1 MSVRY
6 PSASPALPEAAFTAD
21 VTSGTAPLTVN
32 FTDQS
37 TGSPSSWLWDFGDNS
52 TATEQNVTH
61 TYTTAGNY
69 TVNLTVS
76 NAAGSDSEVK
86 TEYITV
92 SEPSTPIEPAPVAEF
107 TADVTSGTAPLTVNF
122 TDQSTG
128 TPSSWLWNFGD
139 SATATE
145 QNSSHTYTS
154 SGTYTVN
161 LTVANSAG
169 NNTSEKVGYITVNK
183 AVTDDLTIGSVT
195 IVPNSAVFAKEPN
208 SVKVTNVKNNG
219 TSALTNVSV
228 AVYASDV
235 SDGTVPV
242 NTTTIASLASGG
254 TSTVTLID
262 PTIRSLEGINI
273 TYSAVVDPE
282 NLIPENN
289 EANNRVSVEKPVKY
303 NGYKGKR
310 YWEGGSDITT
320 KQTYDLQGNL
330 LYSTQPSSSA
340 YAGVN
345 WTGRTETWTASD
357 LPIPSGSTIEKVLLY
372 VSYNWDITPGGLPS
386 WTAIFN
392 SNSLTNGTLYTDKS
406 NFGTYAN
413 HTYGLY
419 VFDVTDQFNPTG
431 NSLVMTPGTGNS
443 NALYPSTLVVVYKNP
458 AETRKQIFINEE
470 CDELAYNPTGYG
482 TTLEEATAYAPF
494 TGMDINVS
502 KVGNATLYS
511 FAGSAGTN
519 EGNLLFNGNTV
530 ATSAWQGDSGSSSA
544 QVFNVKDYLNETGNV
559 AGIQGSLSGGM
570 DTLQQ
575 ILVVEYQKEQVP
587 APVANFTENET
598 SGMAPLTVKF
608 DASTSQNAD
617 SYSWDFGDGSTGT
630 GQIVEH
636 TFADAGEFKVNL
648 TVANDN
654 GTSVEGPHVITV
666 TSTQASLSLT
676 KTADPTTFNA
686 AGQTITY
693 NYTVTN
699 TGNVPVSGIAVTDDK
714 TTVTL
719 ETVTLLHLVQV
730 LKVQLSTL

>member
-1 MSVRY
+1 M
-6 PSASPALPEAAFTAD
+6 
-21 VTSGTAPLTVN
+21 
-32 FTDQS
+32 
-37 TGSPSSWLWDFGDNS
+37 
-52 TATEQNVTH
+52 
-61 TYTTAGNY
+61 
-69 TVNLTVS
+69 
-76 NAAGSDSEVK
+76 
-86 TEYITV
+86 
-92 SEPSTPIEPAPVAEF
+92 
-107 TADVTSGTAPLTVNF
+107 
-122 TDQSTG
+122 
-128 TPSSWLWNFGD
+128 
-139 SATATE
+139 
-145 QNSSHTYTS
+145 
-154 SGTYTVN
+154 
-161 LTVANSAG
+161 
-169 NNTSEKVGYITVNK
+169 
-183 AVTDDLTIGSVT
+183 
-195 IVPNSAVFAKEPN
+195 
-208 SVKVTNVKNNG
+208 
-219 TSALTNVSV
+219 
-228 AVYASDV
+228 
-235 SDGTVPV
+235 
-242 NTTTIASLASGG
+242 
-254 TSTVTLID
+254 
-262 PTIRSLEGINI
+262 
-273 TYSAVVDPE
+273 
-282 NLIPENN
+282 
-289 EANNRVSVEKPVKY
+289 
-303 NGYKGKR
+303 
-310 YWEGGSDITT
+310 
-320 KQTYDLQGNL
+320 
-330 LYSTQPSSSA
+330 
-340 YAGVN
+340 
-345 WTGRTETWTASD
+345 
-357 LPIPSGSTIEKVLLY
+357 
-372 VSYNWDITPGGLPS
+372 PS
-386 WTAIFN
+386 WTAVFN

-406 NFGTYAN
+406 NFGTYADY
-413 HTYGLY
+413 TYGLY
-419 VFDVTDQFNPTG
+419 VFDVTDQFNPAG

-570 DTLQQ
+570 DALQQ
-575 ILVVEYQKEQVP
+575 ILVVEYQKEQEP
-587 APVANFTENET
+587 APVANFTENAT

-654 GTSVEGPHVITV
+654 GTSAEGPHVITV

-714 TTVTL
+714 TTVTINSDTL
-719 ETVTLLHLVQV
+719 APGSSVKGTAQYTIKDADMTAGSVTNSANATGTYNGQTVSSPTVTATVTSYICSKCSSV
-730 LKVQLSTL
+730 TNKDS